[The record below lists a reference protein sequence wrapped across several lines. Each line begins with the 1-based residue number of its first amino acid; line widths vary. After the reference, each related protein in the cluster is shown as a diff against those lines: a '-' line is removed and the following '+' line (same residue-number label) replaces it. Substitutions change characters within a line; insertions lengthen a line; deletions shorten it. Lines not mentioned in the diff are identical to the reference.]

1 MTTWKMAST
10 KASTKPDN
18 LTRIRSD
25 FRLFLKLVWDHIRLP
40 EPTPLQYDIA
50 KYLQH
55 GQKKCCIEAF
65 RGVGKSFVTSA
76 YVLWVLLN
84 DPQKKIMVVS
94 ASKNRA
100 DNFTTMTLRL
110 IEEMPILAHLRPK
123 PNQRY
128 SKVEFDVG
136 PALADQTASVRSLGI
151 TSQLTGGRADIII
164 SDDVEVP
171 NNSATPDMR
180 EKLLERIR
188 EYSAILKPLE
198 DARIIYLGTPQ
209 TEESIYNQLPDTFET
224 RIWPAR
230 VPNETEADRYGDNL
244 APYIKVLMQK
254 YPSGSPTDPRRFSA
268 YDLASREAE
277 YGKTGFALQFMLN
290 TQLSD
295 TERYPLKVRDLF
307 VMDVGDRAPMKL
319 EWMPDDNKML
329 KKLPNLAMSGD
340 RFYPPAAYSPEFGEF
355 QGAVMAI
362 DPSGRGKDETG
373 YAVVKMLNGF
383 LYVTAAGGLPGGYDN
398 ATLTKLAS
406 IAKVNNV
413 GKVVI
418 EANFGDGMYTQLIRP
433 VLNKIHPCTVEEV
446 KHSVQKEH
454 RIIDTLEPVMAR
466 HRLVLD
472 RKVIEED
479 FRTANEY
486 EGDNKFKKALIYQL
500 TRICYD
506 KGALVH
512 DDRLDALAI
521 AVSYWTDRVAM
532 DADRGLEARREELL
546 MEDLERFMENALGQG
561 PRNKSW
567 VSYKGRDY

>member
-1 MTTWKMAST
+1 
-10 KASTKPDN
+10 
-18 LTRIRSD
+18 
-25 FRLFLKLVWDHIRLP
+25 
-40 EPTPLQYDIA
+40 
-50 KYLQH
+50 
-55 GQKKCCIEAF
+55 
-65 RGVGKSFVTSA
+65 
-76 YVLWVLLN
+76 
-84 DPQKKIMVVS
+84 MVVS

-188 EYSAILKPLE
+188 EYSAILKPLD

-230 VPNETEADRYGDNL
+230 VPTEPEADRYGDNL
-244 APYIKVLMQK
+244 APYIKALMQK
-254 YPSGSPTDPRRFSA
+254 FPSGSPTDPKRFSA

-295 TERYPLKVRDLF
+295 TERYPLKIRDLL
-307 VMDVGDRAPMKL
+307 VMDVGDRAPMTL
-319 EWMPDDNKML
+319 EWMPDDNRML

-340 RFYPPAAYSPEFGEF
+340 RFYPPAAYSPEFAEF
-355 QGAVMAI
+355 QGSIMAI

-383 LYVTAAGGLPGGYDN
+383 LYITAAGGLPGGYDN
-398 ATLTKLAS
+398 ATLSKLAS
-406 IAKVNNV
+406 IAKANNV
-413 GKVVI
+413 GKVII
-418 EANFGDGMYTQLIRP
+418 EANFGDGMYTQLIKP
-433 VLNKIHPCTVEEV
+433 VLSKVHPCTVEEV
-446 KHSVQKEH
+446 KHSVQKER
-454 RIIDTLEPVMAR
+454 RIIDTLEPTMAR

-486 EGDNKFKKALIYQL
+486 EGENKFKKALVYQL

-506 KGALVH
+506 KGLLPMMTV
-512 DDRLDALAI
+512 
-521 AVSYWTDRVAM
+521 WTPW
-532 DADRGLEARREELL
+532 LSQCPT
-546 MEDLERFMENALGQG
+546 GQTG
-561 PRNKSW
+561 
-567 VSYKGRDY
+567 